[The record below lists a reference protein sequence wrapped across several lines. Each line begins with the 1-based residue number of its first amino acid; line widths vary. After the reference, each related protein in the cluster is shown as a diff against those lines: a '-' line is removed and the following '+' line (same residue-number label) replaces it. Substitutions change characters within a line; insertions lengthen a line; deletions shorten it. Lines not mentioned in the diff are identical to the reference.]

1 MRNKNVQ
8 KAVIYVLL
16 ITMLV
21 STLFMGLSMFI

>member
-8 KAVIYVLL
+8 KAVIYVML

-21 STLFMGLSMFI
+21 STLFMGLAMFI